1 MLLSRP
7 RTIFLCSNGALQKTP
22 ANLNNIFVFCF
33 CPVSAPVS
41 QVNMPQNTGHAQSLK
56 PSSKECWCTRAAW
69 GLPQS
74 FVFRVRP
81 CNMMASHWL
90 PRCAPEAATVPQLTQ
105 GIACS
110 CLSLLSTRRVYLNRG
125 KWQWYSGTAIATPQ
139 KRKQT
144 GTAWAPWTLMRSRDA
159 AR

>member
-7 RTIFLCSNGALQKTP
+7 QTIFLCSNGALQKTL
-22 ANLNNIFVFCF
+22 ASLNTSFF

-56 PSSKECWCTRAAW
+56 PSSKECWCMRGW

-74 FVFRVRP
+74 LVCRVWP
-81 CNMMASHWL
+81 CNMMVSHWL
-90 PRCAPEAATVPQLTQ
+90 PRCAPEAATVPRLTQ
-105 GIACS
+105 GIACNY
-110 CLSLLSTRRVYLNRG
+110 LSVLSTRQVYLNRG
-125 KWQWYSGTAIATPQ
+125 KWRWYSDTAIATPP

-144 GTAWAPWTLMRSRDA
+144 WHCLGTLDIDEIS
-159 AR
+159 